1 MLLFCLKQL
10 NQITNKMET
19 YSLIQELLR
28 QIAKDAQTEN
38 INENYRKALYNTK
51 DALLALQKFY

>member
-1 MLLFCLKQL
+1 
-10 NQITNKMET
+10 MET